1 VNEPQTVTVRTGERI
16 SARVASLVFAA
27 VVVIVIGL
35 GWFGRTFDGP
45 TSGGFVSTGSSSES
59 AANDPGSQADRLPGV
74 VIGEVAMS
82 DPLPDQDIPGT
93 GLLGI
98 SGQVLHD
105 RPERIL
111 ARLIV
116 AGRTDVVGTIADVVD
131 GAFAGW
137 LQVPAPDASTDA
149 VLELYDAGRGPTD
162 LVPLTRVRF
171 RLDPP
176 PPVTIERPSIPFEVI
191 GTARL
196 TVVGSAGRSV
206 GYVLVRLEG
215 RNNRLLDRVVV
226 ATVAS
231 DGEPLDGRRR
241 YTVSIDLPA
250 VHPNGT
256 MIVEVTPLDGV
267 TDPERYRLRLPVSIG
282 PLAP

>member
-1 VNEPQTVTVRTGERI
+1 MNEPQTVAVRTGGRI
-16 SARVASLVFAA
+16 SARVASLAFAA
-27 VVVIVIGL
+27 LVVIVIGL
-35 GWFGRTFDGP
+35 GWYGRTIDRP
-45 TSGGFVSTGSSSES
+45 TSGGFATNGSASES
-59 AANDPGSQADRLPGV
+59 AASDPGSRADRVLGV

-82 DPLPDQDIPGT
+82 DPLPDAQIPGT

-98 SGQVLHD
+98 SGQVLHG
-105 RPERIL
+105 RPVRIL

-116 AGRTDVVGTIADVVD
+116 AGRADVVGTIVDVVD

-149 VLELYDAGRGPTD
+149 VLELYGAGEGPAG
-162 LVPLTRVRF
+162 LVPLSRVRF

-206 GYVLVRLEG
+206 GHVLVRLEG

-231 DGEPLDGRRR
+231 AGKQLDGRRR
-241 YTVSIDLPA
+241 YAVSIDLPA

-267 TDPERYRLRLPVSIG
+267 TDPEQYRLRLPVSIG
-282 PLAP
+282 PLVP